1 MNDVEG
7 ACHSFAG
14 GVVTSTHTT
23 LVPPGFRV
31 QHVVTAR
38 LLPGRDG
45 EEGQMK
51 YTDDAQGRC

>member
-1 MNDVEG
+1 MKNRAELTVVNDVEG
-7 ACHSFAG
+7 AGHCFAG

-38 LLPGRDG
+38 LLAGG
-45 EEGQMK
+45 ETERREG
-51 YTDDAQGRC
+51 